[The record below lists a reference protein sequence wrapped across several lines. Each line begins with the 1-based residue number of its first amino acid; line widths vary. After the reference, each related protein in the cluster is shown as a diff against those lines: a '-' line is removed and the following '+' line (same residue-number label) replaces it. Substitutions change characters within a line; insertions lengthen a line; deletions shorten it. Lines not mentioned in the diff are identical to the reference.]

1 MPSYYDERGR
11 GTASHFSFGRR
22 QRRRRLIRTIIVG
35 VAALIGIIIVWNV
48 AFSGDET
55 PVTPD
60 QAIPSTDAMQGD
72 GNAATGTGT
81 GTGTGEEPNPPDG
94 GEPPVS
100 ATGMP
105 PEIQQIMEWG
115 LPIYCGGGRA
125 NMVALTFDDGP
136 GPYTQKTLDY
146 LRSRGAKAT
155 FFLAGKLVEG
165 YAKLAREEA
174 RFSEV
179 ADHSMT
185 HFGLSGEP
193 QGTLQREVAKPKRI
207 IEDVTDQVVWYFR
220 PPWGS
225 RDKAL
230 DEFVQSEDMISVMW
244 SLDSLDATTGTNTDD
259 IIKNVDKGLSS
270 GDIILMHE
278 NRGTT
283 QNALPQILDM
293 IEAKGL
299 RAVNLTTLLTQD
311 TPTRQEIKQVDCEEG

>member
-11 GTASHFSFGRR
+11 GTASHFTFGRR

-35 VAALIGIIIVWNV
+35 VAALVAIIIVWNV
-48 AFSGDET
+48 AFSGDNT
-55 PVTPD
+55 PATPG
-60 QAIPSTDAMQGD
+60 QAVPSVDAMQGSED
-72 GNAATGTGT
+72 PNTGAAPGS
-81 GTGTGEEPNPPDG
+81 GERSASPSDR
-94 GEPPVS
+94 EPPVGE
-100 ATGMP
+100 TGMP
-105 PEIQQIMEWG
+105 PEIQKIMDWG

-136 GPYTQKTLDY
+136 GPYTKKTLDY

-165 YAKLAREEA
+165 YAKLARAEA
-174 RFSEV
+174 HFSEV

-185 HFGLSGEP
+185 HYGLAGES
-193 QGTLQREVAKPKRI
+193 QSTLQTEVAKPKRI
-207 IEDVTDQVVWYFR
+207 IENVTDQIVWYFR

-244 SLDSLDATTGTNTDD
+244 SLDTLDATTGTNTED

-283 QNALPQILDM
+283 QNALPEILDM
-293 IEAKGL
+293 IEAEGL
-299 RAVNLTTLLTQD
+299 RAVSLSTLLTQD
-311 TPTRQEIKQVDCEEG
+311 PPTRKEVKQVDCAQG

>member
-22 QRRRRLIRTIIVG
+22 QRRRRLIRMIIVG
-35 VAALIGIIIVWNV
+35 VATLLAIFIVWNV
-48 AFSGDET
+48 AFSGDDT
-55 PVTPD
+55 
-60 QAIPSTDAMQGD
+60 PSTSGQAAPPVDAKQDD
-72 GNAATGTGT
+72 GGSSSGS
-81 GTGTGEEPNPPDG
+81 GEEPATPFPDDR
-94 GEPPVS
+94 EPPTS
-100 ATGMP
+100 ETGMP
-105 PEIQQIMEWG
+105 PEIQKIMDWG
-115 LPIYCGGGRA
+115 LPVFCGGGRA

-136 GPYTQKTLDY
+136 GPYTKETLDY

-165 YAKLAREEA
+165 YAPLARAAA

-185 HFGLSGEP
+185 HYGLAGES
-193 QGTLQREVAKPKRI
+193 QSTLQTEVAKPKRI
-207 IEDVTDQVVWYFR
+207 IENVTDQVVWYFR

-225 RDKAL
+225 RDRAL
-230 DEFVQSEDMISVMW
+230 DEFVQSEEMITVMW
-244 SLDSLDATTGTNTDD
+244 SLDSLDAATGTNTDD
-259 IIKNVDKGLSS
+259 IIKHVDKGLSS

-283 QNALPQILDM
+283 QNALPQILNM

-299 RAVNLTTLLTQD
+299 RAVSLTTLLTED
-311 TPTRQEIKQVDCEEG
+311 TPTRQEVKQVDCAEG